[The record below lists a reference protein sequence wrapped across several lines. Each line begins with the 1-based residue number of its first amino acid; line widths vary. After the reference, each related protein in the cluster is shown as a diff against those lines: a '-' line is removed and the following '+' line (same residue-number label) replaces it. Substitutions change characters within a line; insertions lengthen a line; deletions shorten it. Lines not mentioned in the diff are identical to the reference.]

1 MFCSQ
6 CGADNPDGA
15 RFCGKCGAPMAAA
28 APVPAPGPVDTVRGG
43 GGGGGSGAAPAPVVA
58 NQYNNSGSGMGAVSP
73 TGKTPWVATLL
84 SFFISG
90 LGQAY
95 NNDFKKG
102 AVMFVGAVLGI
113 WLTGGLATLAIW
125 VWSMVDGWQ
134 VAAGKMKPW

>member
-28 APVPAPGPVDTVRGG
+28 APAPAPAATDTVRGG
-43 GGGGGSGAAPAPVVA
+43 GGAAPAPVVV
-58 NQYNNSGSGMGAVSP
+58 NNSGSGMGAVSP

-90 LGQAY
+90 LGQMY
-95 NNDFKKG
+95 NSDFKKG

-125 VWSMVDGWQ
+125 IWSMVDGWQ

>member
-6 CGADNPDGA
+6 CGAENPDGA
-15 RFCGKCGAPMAAA
+15 RFCGKCGAPVAAA
-28 APVPAPGPVDTVRGG
+28 APAPAPGPADTVRGG
-43 GGGGGSGAAPAPVVA
+43 GGAAPAPVVV
-58 NQYNNSGSGMGAVSP
+58 NNSGSGMGAVSP

-90 LGQAY
+90 LGQLY
-95 NNDFKKG
+95 NGDFKKG

-113 WLTGGLATLAIW
+113 WLTGGLATLAVWI
-125 VWSMVDGWQ
+125 WSMVDGWQ

>member
-15 RFCGKCGAPMAAA
+15 RFCGKCGAPMAAP
-28 APVPAPGPVDTVRGG
+28 APAPAPGPVDTVRGG
-43 GGGGGSGAAPAPVVA
+43 GGGAAGPAPAPVVA
-58 NQYNNSGSGMGAVSP
+58 NHSGSGMGAVSP
-73 TGKTPWVATLL
+73 TGKTPWVALLL

-90 LGQAY
+90 LGQVY

-102 AVMFVGAVLGI
+102 AAMFVAAVVGI
-113 WLTGGLATLAIW
+113 WLTGGLLTFGVWI
-125 VWSMVDGWQ
+125 WSMIDGWQ

>member
-1 MFCSQ
+1 MFCSK
-6 CGADNPDGA
+6 CGAENPDGA
-15 RFCGKCGAPMAAA
+15 RFCGKCGAAMAAA
-28 APVPAPGPVDTVRGG
+28 APTPAPGPADTVRGG
-43 GGGGGSGAAPAPVVA
+43 GGAAPAPVVV
-58 NQYNNSGSGMGAVSP
+58 NNSGSGMSTATP

-90 LGQAY
+90 LGQLY
-95 NNDFKKG
+95 NGDFKKG

-125 VWSMVDGWQ
+125 IWSMIDGWQ

>member
-28 APVPAPGPVDTVRGG
+28 APAPAPAATDTVRGG
-43 GGGGGSGAAPAPVVA
+43 GGAAPAPVVV
-58 NQYNNSGSGMGAVSP
+58 NNSGSGMGAVSP

-90 LGQAY
+90 LGQMY
-95 NNDFKKG
+95 NSDFKKG
-102 AVMFVGAVLGI
+102 AVMFAGAVLGI

-125 VWSMVDGWQ
+125 IWSMVDGWQ